1 MGKLTERDDGTR
13 VNREFEAP
21 KTQVM
26 GIIINGVLKRDLN
39 WTMVAIGSMIAFM
52 LELCGVSALAFAV
65 GVYVPIQYSVPIFMG
80 GIVRWCVDAWLARQ
94 STVAMDSDDPEAKA
108 KAEIEAIQKSETN
121 PGVLLA
127 SGYIAG
133 GSLAGVILAFFAFSD
148 TIPKDIARWQYSTI
162 PVTREATLDELG
174 KDAARFKL
182 GASAK
187 DADVISFGKEISE
200 LSREEGVLQKWVKVP
215 AGTKLKTPDKRE
227 ILIDKEEFLGPIA
240 ERIMGRE
247 YFAPALFQTN
257 ANLLKLP
264 EKLPVGAELKIPGG
278 ILPAILWFGV
288 LTLLLGFAGAGW
300 LFKEKPAS

>member
-65 GVYVPIQYSVPIFMG
+65 GVYVPIQYSAPIFLG

-94 STVAMDSDDPEAKA
+94 STVALDSDDPEAKA

-133 GSLAGVILAFFAFSD
+133 GSLAGVILAFFAF
-148 TIPKDIARWQYSTI
+148 
-162 PVTREATLDELG
+162 
-174 KDAARFKL
+174 
-182 GASAK
+182 
-187 DADVISFGKEISE
+187 
-200 LSREEGVLQKWVKVP
+200 
-215 AGTKLKTPDKRE
+215 
-227 ILIDKEEFLGPIA
+227 
-240 ERIMGRE
+240 
-247 YFAPALFQTN
+247 
-257 ANLLKLP
+257 
-264 EKLPVGAELKIPGG
+264 
-278 ILPAILWFGV
+278 
-288 LTLLLGFAGAGW
+288 
-300 LFKEKPAS
+300 